1 MIIITM
7 MTAMERMLHPAAVT
21 VTADARDRGDHAD
34 FGEQPDRRVQQG
46 LPGRLDRVEAL
57 PGLLELPGRP
67 EIQDR
72 QDYAEIPDRQEAQ
85 ELPETREL
93 RA

>member
-7 MTAMERMLHPAAVT
+7 MTAMARMLHPAAVT
-21 VTADARDRGDHAD
+21 VTAVARDRGDHAD
-34 FGEQPDRRVQQG
+34 FGEQPDRRVQQ
-46 LPGRLDRVEAL
+46 AL

>member
-1 MIIITM
+1 M
-7 MTAMERMLHPAAVT
+7 MTAMARMLHPAAVT
-21 VTADARDRGDHAD
+21 VTAVARDRGDHAD
-34 FGEQPDRRVQQG
+34 FG
-46 LPGRLDRVEAL
+46 
-57 PGLLELPGRP
+57 ELPGRP

>member
-1 MIIITM
+1 M
-7 MTAMERMLHPAAVT
+7 MTAMARMLHPAAVT
-21 VTADARDRGDHAD
+21 VTAVARDRGDHAD

-46 LPGRLDRVEAL
+46 LPGRLDRV
-57 PGLLELPGRP
+57 
-67 EIQDR
+67 
-72 QDYAEIPDRQEAQ
+72 DYAEIPDRQEAQ

>member
-7 MTAMERMLHPAAVT
+7 MTAMARMLHPAAVT
-21 VTADARDRGDHAD
+21 VTAVARDRGDHAD
-34 FGEQPDRRVQQG
+34 FVEQPDRRVQQG
-46 LPGRLDRVEAL
+46 LPGRLE
-57 PGLLELPGRP
+57 RP